1 VAEEYCWAIT
11 QSERRSWCRRSVC
24 SVLKFGFKLDFLLYL
39 TLCILK
45 SDLRKIRLSP
55 YLPERNYWVSPEV
68 SVLVTEASFV
78 HHMEKEAAC
87 PLSVLENGDYVL
99 EIWGFALVRKWSFQ

>member
-1 VAEEYCWAIT
+1 MAEEYCWAIT
-11 QSERRSWCRRSVC
+11 QAERWSCCGRPVS
-24 SVLKFGFKLDFLLYL
+24 SVLKFGCKLDSLLYL

-55 YLPERNYWVSPEV
+55 YLPERNYWVSLGV
-68 SVLVTEASFV
+68 SVLVTEASFG

-87 PLSVLENGDYVL
+87 PLSVSENVDYVL
-99 EIWGFALVRKWSFQ
+99 EIWGFVFVCKLSFQ